1 MLRLRKRNLMAISD
15 DDLDACFSTDDFA
28 VVGSFSNGVGNV
40 NGYFTNGTDEI
51 TISETRIEATDATFQ
66 CRTSEIAAT
75 RQGHT
80 VTVNAV
86 VYTIKRIIRTGMGVS
101 VCYLKS

>member
-1 MLRLRKRNLMAISD
+1 MAISD

-28 VVGSFSNGVGNV
+28 VVGSFSAGVGGV
-40 NGYFTNGTDEI
+40 NGYFTNATESVSLDDRDGGYGKTQ
-51 TISETRIEATDATFQ
+51 IEATDATFQ
-66 CRTSEIAAT
+66 CRTSEITET

-80 VTVNAV
+80 VTVDSV
-86 VYTIKRIIRTGMGVS
+86 VYTIKRVQRSGMGVS